1 MAAISEGLWSLY
13 HPLICCFMD
22 WAMDYLSEIQLTL
35 NTYIA
40 RAPAAFVLEPQRPRA
55 LLGIVQRVLDF
66 SNAQDQDVQVCVCV
80 CVRVYVFMD
89 DNIATNR
96 RRAISRTAWCT
107 EPSTLN
113 PKPSRCRRRAI
124 SHRAWCC
131 TVRAPSRSTYSPLL
145 F

>member
-1 MAAISEGLWSLY
+1 
-13 HPLICCFMD
+13 MD

-80 CVRVYVFMD
+80 RACVCLYGRQ
-89 DNIATNR
+89 
-96 RRAISRTAWCT
+96 
-107 EPSTLN
+107 
-113 PKPSRCRRRAI
+113 
-124 SHRAWCC
+124 HRDEQEACHLAYSM
-131 TVRAPSRSTYSPLL
+131 VR
-145 F
+145 